1 MPALGRLGTDPPFG
15 SNIISATYTEECDV
29 IDISNRD
36 NTLDGYK
43 ASKAGF
49 VTKTWEIE
57 CHDASTAIADL
68 TNDATGGF
76 TVMGITESASVDGAK
91 TFTITAKEA

>member
-1 MPALGRLGTDPPFG
+1 MPALGRNGGAPPFG
-15 SNIISATYTEECDV
+15 DDIISATYTEECDV
-29 IDISNRD
+29 IDVSNRS
-36 NTLDGYK
+36 NAGSGYK

-57 CHDASTAIADL
+57 CHSEGGAISDL
-68 TNDATGGF
+68 TSDGSGF
-76 TVMGITESASVDGAK
+76 TVMSITESASVDGAK

>member
-1 MPALGRLGTDPPFG
+1 MPALGRLGQSPPFG
-15 SNIISATYTEECDV
+15 DNIISATYTEECDV

-36 NTLDGYK
+36 NTLSGYK
-43 ASKAGF
+43 ASEAGM

-57 CHDASTAIADL
+57 CHDPSGAISDL
-68 TNDATGGF
+68 TNDASGGF
-76 TVMGITESASVDGAK
+76 TVMGVTESASVDGVQ

>member
-1 MPALGRLGTDPPFG
+1 MPALGRLGQSPPFG
-15 SNIISATYTEECDV
+15 GNIISATYTEECDV

-36 NTLDGYK
+36 NTTGGYK
-43 ASKAGF
+43 ASEAGF

-57 CHDASTAIADL
+57 CHDASSAIADL

-76 TVMGITESASVDGAK
+76 TVTGVTESASVDGVL